1 MKKIDKILIVIFL
14 IIAGIG
20 AGTLKYMS
28 SRKYTENFAE
38 IYVKGKLYKKV
49 SLNKKNPK
57 EVLNIK
63 TDLGENIIE
72 IENGRVRILDANCHD
87 KVCVKDGFKD
97 KVGEV
102 LVCLPHK
109 VVIKIKGYDNKK
121 EYDDIS
127 Q

>member
-1 MKKIDKILIVIFL
+1 MKKIDKVLIVIFL
-14 IIAGIG
+14 IIAAVG
-20 AGTLKYMS
+20 AGTLKYIS
-28 SRKYTENFAE
+28 SKKYDENFAE

-57 EVLNIK
+57 DVLSIK
-63 TDLGENIIE
+63 TDLGENIVE
-72 IENGRVRILDANCHD
+72 IENGGVRILDANCHD
-87 KVCVKDGFKD
+87 KICVKDGFKD
-97 KVGEV
+97 KVGDV

-109 VVIKIKGYDNKK
+109 IIIKIKGNDDKK